1 MPFLFTFCH
10 YFPFLRQRARRA
22 GSIARGMRALFCEWH
37 KKNARVQYKF
47 MWIYKCGK
55 NTYAK
60 NIIVHNIRVCAKS
73 KRERAAQRR
82 RLQKKSLSSSHSHTH
97 TQLYTEF
104 AVLVTHTYTSHG
116 SFFRK
121 FFWVRTR
128 IEMLLP
134 TLLSVLTLNLWS
146 VYVAERVSP
155 EFWKYCVCVF
165 PCFFLSRAVL

>member
-37 KKNARVQYKF
+37 KKKNARVQYKF

-60 NIIVHNIRVCAKS
+60 NIIVHNIRVCVKS
-73 KRERAAQRR
+73 KKRACSAEKETS
-82 RLQKKSLSSSHSHTH
+82 KKSLSSSHSHTH

-116 SFFRK
+116 SLFRK

-155 EFWKYCVCVF
+155 SFESNVCVCFFVF
-165 PCFFLSRAVL
+165 FFV

>member
-10 YFPFLRQRARRA
+10 YFPFIRQRARRA
-22 GSIARGMRALFCEWH
+22 GSIASGMRALFCEWH

-60 NIIVHNIRVCAKS
+60 NIIVHNIRVCVKS
-73 KRERAAQRR
+73 KKESVQRSEGDF
-82 RLQKKSLSSSHSHTH
+82 KKEPKFLTFTH

-104 AVLVTHTYTSHG
+104 AVLVSHTYTSHG
-116 SFFRK
+116 SLFRK

-128 IEMLLP
+128 IEMRF
-134 TLLSVLTLNLWS
+134 TYSFVSTYTKF
-146 VYVAERVSP
+146 VVRVCRREGIA
-155 EFWKYCVCVF
+155 EFWK
-165 PCFFLSRAVL
+165 